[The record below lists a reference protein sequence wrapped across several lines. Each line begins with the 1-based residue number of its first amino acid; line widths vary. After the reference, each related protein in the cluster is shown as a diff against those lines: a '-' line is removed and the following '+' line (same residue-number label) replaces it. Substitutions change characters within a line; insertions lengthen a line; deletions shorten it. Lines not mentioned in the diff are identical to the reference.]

1 MIWTLAF
8 RNIRSNVR
16 RSIISILAIA
26 VGLAVLI
33 FSGTL
38 RVGQY
43 DTLVHSGVSQLAG
56 HVVIQQQGFQENKEP
71 TFILED
77 AESIRDRMVQTFP
90 DSTVT
95 TRAYIGGL
103 LSSTSNPTFIT
114 LTGVD
119 PIAEANISDMPSKII
134 AGEWLSND
142 PKDILIGRHTAQ
154 MLKVDLNDKLVF
166 TISANGEMNAH
177 LFRVKGIFSTGSDE
191 MDAFTGF
198 IHYEAAQELLSNPT
212 AAHQVAV
219 HLPDVFD
226 TDDAV
231 LKSKSI
237 LTADNLDILSWKE
250 ALPDIINMIEVDKIA
265 NLLINIVLF
274 SIVALGIVNTM
285 LMSVLERLNQ
295 FGVLMSIGM
304 KIQLLVRMIVYEGV
318 ILGVIGSILGILLGI
333 LVSYPMV
340 EYGLD
345 LSNRVGDG
353 IQIGGTIN
361 SSVLYG
367 KYSPSLMGF
376 YALFSLTFSILS
388 TLYPAYKLS
397 QLNPIEA
404 MRHQ

>member
-71 TFILED
+71 TFILQD
-77 AESIRDRMVQTFP
+77 ARTIREQMQSTFP
-90 DSTVT
+90 DATIT
-95 TRAYIGGL
+95 TRTYMGGL

-114 LTGVD
+114 ITGVD
-119 PIAEANISDMPSKII
+119 PEAEAIVSDMPNKVIE
-134 AGEWLSND
+134 GEWLSDN
-142 PKDILIGRHTAQ
+142 PKDILIGRNTAE
-154 MLKVDLNDKLVF
+154 MLKVELGDKLVF
-166 TISANGEMNAH
+166 TISANGEMNAN

-191 MDAFTGF
+191 IDAFTGF
-198 IHYEAAQELLSNPT
+198 VHYKATEELLGSEH

-219 HLPDVFD
+219 HLVDVFD

-231 LKSKSI
+231 VTTKAL
-237 LTADNLDILSWKE
+237 LTDPNLDILSWKE

-265 NLLINIVLF
+265 NLLINFVLF

-295 FGVLMSIGM
+295 FGVLMSIGV
-304 KIQLLVRMIVYEGV
+304 KLKDLIRMIIYEGV
-318 ILGVIGSILGILLGI
+318 ILGIIGSLLGI
-333 LVSYPMV
+333 VLGIVISYPLV

-353 IQIGGTIN
+353 IQIGGTVN
-361 SSVLYG
+361 SAVLYG
-367 KYSPSLMGF
+367 KYSTSLMIF
-376 YALFSLTFSILS
+376 YALFALMFSIIA

-397 QLNPIEA
+397 KLNPIEA